1 MKTMTCKQLY
11 GPCDALI
18 HGETA
23 EEMMENS
30 KKHAM
35 EMDAK
40 GDEVHINAMKAM
52 GESHKQMD
60 EEAVNQWMVKFRQDF
75 DALPQDK

>member
-1 MKTMTCKQLY
+1 MTCKQLY

-35 EMDAK
+35 EMVAK
-40 GDEVHINAMKAM
+40 GDKVHIDAIEAMK
-52 GESHKQMD
+52 KQHMD
-60 EEAVNQWMVKFRQDF
+60 MTPEAVKQFMEKFQKDF
-75 DALPQDK
+75 AAQPED

>member
-18 HGETA
+18 HGATA

-35 EMDAK
+35 EMVAK
-40 GDEVHINAMKAM
+40 GDKVHIDAMEAMK
-52 GESHKQMD
+52 KQHMD
-60 EEAVNQWMVKFRQDF
+60 MNPEAVRRWMEKFKNDF
-75 DALPQDK
+75 AAVPEDK

>member
-11 GPCDALI
+11 GPCEALI

-30 KKHAM
+30 KKHGM
-35 EMDAK
+35 EMAAI
-40 GDEVHINAMKAM
+40 GDEAHIKVVEAMR
-52 GESHKQMD
+52 QYMD
-60 EEAVNQWMVKFRQDF
+60 DPEAVKRFMEKFQNDF
-75 DALPQDK
+75 AAMPEDQ